1 MNSMHPTGPGALRL
15 IFPQWQGAAGA
26 GRVGSL
32 PAGRLHQAQLSYHLG
47 PPLLELLSPLHDGPT
62 AYVPVSTDTSDAAVE
77 TVDGIY
83 ARTAVLA
90 QLRQA
95 VAVVQEADPDSV
107 VTFGGECS
115 VSVAPFSQLAA
126 RYGDD
131 LAVLWVDAHPDT
143 GTPGDGYTGFRS
155 MSLATLAGE
164 GDDEFL
170 AALPAVVPPS
180 NILQI
185 GLRDWQDPG
194 ISTKQR
200 LGIRSVGITDTPEDT
215 RRILEWLALTGA
227 TKLAIHVDLEVLD
240 RRDFTDT
247 AGTATRGVRVP
258 DLLRI
263 IDAAG
268 DAGEIVGLSLAQHA
282 PLELLRLSGLLRDLP
297 V

>member
-1 MNSMHPTGPGALRL
+1 MTSMHPTGPGSLRL

-26 GRVGSL
+26 GAIGSL
-32 PAGRLHQAQLSYHLG
+32 PASQAHQTQLSYHLG
-47 PPLLELLSPLHDGPT
+47 PPLLELLSPVHDGPT
-62 AYVPVSTDTSDAAVE
+62 AFVPVSTDTSDEAVE

-83 ARTAVLA
+83 ARDAVLR
-90 QLRQA
+90 QLRDA
-95 VAVVQEADPDSV
+95 LRLVQEADPGSV

-115 VSVAPFSQLAA
+115 VSVAPFSHLAA
-126 RYGDD
+126 RYGSD

-143 GTPGDGYTGFRS
+143 GTPGDSYTGFRS

-164 GDDEFL
+164 GDAEFL

-185 GLRDWQDPG
+185 GLRDWEDPG
-194 ISTKQR
+194 IANKQR

-227 TKLAIHVDLEVLD
+227 TKLAIHVDLDVLD

-247 AGTATRGVRVP
+247 TGHRTRGVRVP

-263 IDAAG
+263 IDAVG

>member
-26 GRVGSL
+26 GTVGSL
-32 PAGRLHQAQLSYHLG
+32 PAGQPHQTLLSYHLG

-62 AYVPVSTDTSDAAVE
+62 AFVPVSTDTSDAAVE

-83 ARTAVLA
+83 ARAAVLQ

-95 VAVVQEADPDSV
+95 LEVIQDAAPETV

-115 VSVAPFSQLAA
+115 VSVAPFSHLAA
-126 RYGDD
+126 LYSGD

-164 GDDEFL
+164 GDEEFL

-194 ISTKQR
+194 IGTKQR

-227 TKLAIHVDLEVLD
+227 TKLAVHVDLDVLD
-240 RRDFTDT
+240 RRDFADT
-247 AGTATRGVRVP
+247 TGGGSRGVRVP

-263 IDAAG
+263 IDAVSDAG
-268 DAGEIVGLSLAQHA
+268 DIVGLSLAQHA
-282 PLELLRLSGLLRDLP
+282 PLELLRLGGLLRELP